1 MRITQPI
8 FEPIR
13 LTLLVHAP
21 TQGLDIAVI
30 FHFKVDTNTAIE
42 GRARYVNVQVLDSG
56 FNNLCEN
63 LSCLLVVADAH
74 LHGMTFALLNEVL
87 YSRG

>member
-1 MRITQPI
+1 MRITQTI

-13 LTLLVHAP
+13 LTHAP

-30 FHFKVDTNTAIE
+30 FHFEVDTNTAVE
-42 GRARYVNVQVLDSG
+42 GRARYVDVQVLDSG
-56 FNNLCEN
+56 FDNLCEN
-63 LSCLLVVADAH
+63 LPCLLVVADAH
-74 LHGMTFALLNEVL
+74 LHGMTFTLLDKVL